1 MKYRYPALWA
11 KLISKF
17 INRKSEDPADTAITH
32 NTIAKLSK
40 HIFRADGLAIY
51 QNSEAIHSC
60 DFDLLPSLKLPSSMN
75 LRDRQQPLEGPP

>member
-17 INRKSEDPADTAITH
+17 INRKEDPADTDITH

-51 QNSEAIHSC
+51 QNSEDIHSS
-60 DFDLLPSLKLPSSMN
+60 DFDLLPS
-75 LRDRQQPLEGPP
+75 